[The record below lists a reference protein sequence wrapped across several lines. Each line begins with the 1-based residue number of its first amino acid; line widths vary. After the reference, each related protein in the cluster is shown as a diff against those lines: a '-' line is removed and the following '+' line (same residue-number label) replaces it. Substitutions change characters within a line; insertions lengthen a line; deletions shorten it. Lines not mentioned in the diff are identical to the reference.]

1 MHRGTPCRA
10 RRVNHDGLDQVG
22 RRGAGRPVCRATTFS
37 TPPTQ
42 NGQICWRGRQL
53 PPSVGDGAAS
63 ASAIACSVALTARL
77 ARRIHSLRS
86 SSVRS
91 GQGFTSPVVSIA
103 CPACSLR
110 AIPFIALRLRVAL
123 ASFIRDS
130 LRSRHRPCFPAARN
144 WQQTTTRPA
153 TQTGLDM
160 LNPRTSSASP
170 ASRLV
175 NPFLEGNASTTQR
188 FPVITG
194 EHERRRPPVSRQL
207 PALSHRQRLSCCE
220 GSRASRFIG
229 VALWRIGWSGRA
241 SARRARLSPEDA
253 TEWPAPSPGGL
264 SAPHSRANS
273 TLEPSQTHRA
283 PISSAAKTRTAPAS
297 RS

>member
-1 MHRGTPCRA
+1 MTVLTEWEGEGPAAQFAALRPSVRPQ
-10 RRVNHDGLDQVG
+10 RRTVRSVG
-22 RRGAGRPVCRATTFS
+22 G
-37 TPPTQ
+37 
-42 NGQICWRGRQL
+42 GRQL
-53 PPSVGDGAAS
+53 PSSVGDGAAS

-130 LRSRHRPCFPAARN
+130 LRSRHRPCFPATRN

-160 LNPRTSSASP
+160 LNPRASLASP

-241 SARRARLSPEDA
+241 SARRARLSLEDA
-253 TEWPAPSPGGL
+253 TEWPAPSPRRPEHAPL
-264 SAPHSRANS
+264 SCKIDARAGPGTPRPHF
-273 TLEPSQTHRA
+273 
-283 PISSAAKTRTAPAS
+283 
-297 RS
+297 